1 MGKKYQTP
9 TIGGIR
15 KVIQI
20 PSATAAGTTIAELGA
35 KTITLAQ
42 LAALLGIL
50 PAAGSQTGTIA
61 PGGGAGAPASI
72 VVGPGLTGGGSLLG
86 AVPLGLSAPIPAFVF
101 GGADGE
107 EGSPGPPGINGI
119 IGRDG
124 VQGAAIYMSA
134 EDGEDGWPA
143 IPGSPGPPGAGGSI
157 TITDGTNTVAGA
169 TSVAFVGATVSG
181 STPSAIVTVTGG
193 GGGGGIPSTI
203 PDLQLWWESDDI
215 LGTSGFSIAKLRERT
230 PWITGALAGPANTA
244 TANALAVIDATPL
257 NSLPILNWAATGQV
271 YTINSPFVAG
281 SNGYTIFI
289 VARMSASA
297 NRALLGG
304 TSGGIALYID
314 LSATNKLGL
323 VETAIAVIATATLP
337 WTSGVA
343 FQANASYDNVTGDWE
358 FRQGGAPN
366 GSGTAT
372 AGLGTTGA
380 VSWIGADNSAASVNL
395 TNGSIAAIIQYNR
408 VLSPTEKAV
417 MEAYILAKWG
427 V

>member
-215 LGTSGFSIAKLRERT
+215 LASVGFPVFRIKERT
-230 PWITGALAGPANTA
+230 PWITGVAASQAA
-244 TANALAVIDATPL
+244 SIVVVDSTPL
-257 NSLPILNWAATGQV
+257 NGFPVLAFPGGSATGSFSLSTALQFPNGAT
-271 YTINSPFVAG
+271 YFVVVKGTASGTQALIAG
-281 SNGYTIFI
+281 
-289 VARMSASA
+289 V
-297 NRALLGG
+297 
-304 TSGGIALYID
+304 SGSLALY
-314 LSATNKLGL
+314 LQSGSGSALQL
-323 VETAIAVIATATLP
+323 VNDGIAVIGTCSTP
-337 WTSGVA
+337 WTPGTF
-343 FQANASYDNVTGDWE
+343 FQANASYDPASGNFV
-358 FRQGGAPN
+358 FRQGRAAVN
-366 GSGTAT
+366 SGTGGTGVGT
-372 AGLGTTGA
+372 ASQTNTIGNDTFGSFLKASLGL
-380 VSWIGADNSAASVNL
+380 V
-395 TNGSIAAIIQYNR
+395 IIVGR
-408 VLSPTEKAV
+408 VMTLTEKQAI
-417 MEAYILAKWG
+417 EAYILAKWG